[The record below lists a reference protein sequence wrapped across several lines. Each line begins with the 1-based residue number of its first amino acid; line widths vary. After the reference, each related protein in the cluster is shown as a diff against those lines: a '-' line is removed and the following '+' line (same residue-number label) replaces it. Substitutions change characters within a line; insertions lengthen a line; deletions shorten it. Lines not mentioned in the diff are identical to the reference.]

1 MGIIK
6 WYSSNHSRSF
16 DTVNAVGAQRFIILS
31 HLLQNSLSKHIFPVN
46 INKNCT
52 LSKKTITKKK
62 KKKKK
67 TFTYRHILEKLKF
80 HINQLLIILQ
90 LVYLKQHSNYQLRYD
105 CEVSVEGFAPEVH
118 ALNMK
123 QSSNTVIH

>member
-52 LSKKTITKKK
+52 LSKKTITTKKK
-62 KKKKK
+62 KKEDI
-67 TFTYRHILEKLKF
+67 HIQAHITKAQVSHKSTVNYPAIGILK
-80 HINQLLIILQ
+80 
-90 LVYLKQHSNYQLRYD
+90 
-105 CEVSVEGFAPEVH
+105 A
-118 ALNMK
+118 A
-123 QSSNTVIH
+123 

>member
-16 DTVNAVGAQRFIILS
+16 DIVNAVGAQRFIILS
-31 HLLQNSLSKHIFPVN
+31 HLLQNFLSKHIFPVN

-52 LSKKTITKKK
+52 LSKKTI

-67 TFTYRHILEKLKF
+67 TFTYRHALQKLKF

-105 CEVSVEGFAPEVH
+105 CQVSVEGFAPEVH